1 MIVDQCSF
9 QCLHNMH
16 VVWYKPYGAL
26 CFILCLCV
34 SVGERDET
42 DPPANKQNVTDSV
55 EREKKKTERK
65 LRKIWNTSMFQHES
79 PSHNTHKLSDLLEPA
94 TVGDKH
100 QSSRPHVVS
109 ASPLPLQNPEMW
121 MQISVP
127 LHISCFLLRRDLPS
141 QDWLLIIILN
151 IVCTEQLRLAAGTA
165 ALCS

>member
-1 MIVDQCSF
+1 
-9 QCLHNMH
+9 
-16 VVWYKPYGAL
+16 
-26 CFILCLCV
+26 
-34 SVGERDET
+34 
-42 DPPANKQNVTDSV
+42 
-55 EREKKKTERK
+55 
-65 LRKIWNTSMFQHES
+65 MFQHES

-165 ALCS
+165 ALCSYILHVSAALLLCFWGQTSPFQLISLCRQLRLC